1 LLNAKDKKT
10 IIQTANKLIANQLGV
25 KAANFDLIDIN
36 GNPQSLYS
44 IVANYTFVIFW
55 DPTCDLCQKELP
67 RVDSIYKASWYKYGV
82 KIITVNNEAAH
93 EGEWRKYLAEHD
105 FKNWIN
111 LYEPVIERES
121 RIKKGLASYQQLYNA
136 YQTPTMYLL
145 DKDKNIL
152 AKRLSL
158 EQFDNMLKELN
169 RKK

>member
-1 LLNAKDKKT
+1 VLNKINTLKIEIETKFSKIKK
-10 IIQTANKLIANQLGV
+10 I
-25 KAANFDLIDIN
+25 
-36 GNPQSLYS
+36 S
-44 IVANYTFVIFW
+44 I
-55 DPTCDLCQKELP
+55 
-67 RVDSIYKASWYKYGV
+67 KYGI

-93 EGEWRKYLAEHD
+93 EGEWRKYLAQHD

-111 LYEPVIERES
+111 LYEPVIEREA
-121 RIKKGLASYQQLYNA
+121 RTKKGLASYQQLYNA

-158 EQFDNMLKELN
+158 EQFDNMLKELH